1 LFVTPAPAPGEPGSL
16 QPRPPAKTP
25 SAWSHL
31 AFRLALGL
39 GLALA
44 APLLLGLWLDSWAGS
59 SPWASL
65 CGVGAGIFI
74 ATFIVV
80 ITVLGRYRA
89 AAPPEDSRET

>member
-1 LFVTPAPAPGEPGSL
+1 
-16 QPRPPAKTP
+16 
-25 SAWSHL
+25 
-31 AFRLALGL
+31 
-39 GLALA
+39 
-44 APLLLGLWLDSWAGS
+44 
-59 SPWASL
+59 L